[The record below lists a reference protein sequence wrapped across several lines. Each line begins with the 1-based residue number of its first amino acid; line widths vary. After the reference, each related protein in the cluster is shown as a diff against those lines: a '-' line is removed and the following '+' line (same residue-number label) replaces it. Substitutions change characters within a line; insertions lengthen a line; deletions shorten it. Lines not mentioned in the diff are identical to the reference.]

1 MDSISIKIDG
11 IIFFFEKEKLN
22 KKNANTIE
30 SNYLLFK
37 KF

>member
-11 IIFFFEKEKLN
+11 IIFFEKGKLN
-22 KKNANTIE
+22 KKNASTIE